1 MDKILKRR
9 RHQLDEFKAYLG
21 KKNTPAHVEIPD
33 GLYTKCPQCGEM
45 IPTNKLRD
53 SLDVCPNCGHYFYIE
68 SHKRL
73 AALFDDGQYKEYY
86 SHMKTK
92 DPLDFPDYDVKLDK
106 AKKKTGMDDGVVVA
120 SGRIG
125 AIKTIV
131 VVMDNHFMMASM
143 GSVAGEK
150 ITRAI
155 EMATKKKRP
164 LIIFSSSGG
173 ARMQEGIFSLMQ
185 MAKTCAALQ
194 RHLDAGLLYISYLT
208 HPTTG
213 GVTASFA
220 MLGDINIAEPNALIG
235 FAGPRVIEGTM
246 KQKLPEGFQRSE
258 FLEEHGFVD
267 MIVNRAEMR
276 QTLVKLL
283 QLHV

>member
-1 MDKILKRR
+1 MDKILRKRR
-9 RHQLDEFKAYLG
+9 RQLNEFKAYLG
-21 KKNTPAHVEIPD
+21 KKQTTSRTEVPD
-33 GLYTKCPQCGEM
+33 GIYTKCPQCGEL
-45 IPTNKLRD
+45 ILTTKLKEH
-53 SLDVCPNCGHYFYIE
+53 LYVCPSCGHHLYIS
-68 SHKRL
+68 SHERL
-73 AALFDDGQYKEYY
+73 SELFDDHHYKEYY
-86 SHMKTK
+86 SHMKTV
-92 DPLDFPDYDVKLDK
+92 DPLDFPGYDEKLQK
-106 AKKKTGMDDGVVVA
+106 YIKKTGMYDGVVVA
-120 SGRIG
+120 SGKIG

-185 MAKTCAALQ
+185 MAKTCAALE
-194 RHLDAGLLYISYLT
+194 RFLAAGLLYISYLT

-220 MLGDINIAEPNALIG
+220 MLGDINIAEPGALIG
-235 FAGPRVIEGTM
+235 FAGPRVIESTM
-246 KQKLPEGFQRSE
+246 KQKLPEGFQRAE
-258 FLEEHGFVD
+258 FLQDHGFCD
-267 MIVNRAEMR
+267 MIVKRTEMR
-276 QTLVKLL
+276 ATLIRLL